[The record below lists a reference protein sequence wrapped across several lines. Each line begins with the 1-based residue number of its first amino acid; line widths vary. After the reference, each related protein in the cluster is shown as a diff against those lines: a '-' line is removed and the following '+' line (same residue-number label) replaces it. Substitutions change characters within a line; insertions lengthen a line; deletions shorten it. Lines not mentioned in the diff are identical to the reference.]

1 MHDQRLLKV
10 YASFLIL
17 IRAKSAKIAVH
28 ICQNAVSA
36 TKQTDSNSLKNAS
49 GLDGYNML
57 I

>member
-1 MHDQRLLKV
+1 MHDQGLLKE

-17 IRAKSAKIAVH
+17 ICAKSAKITVQ

-49 GLDGYNML
+49 GLDDYNML